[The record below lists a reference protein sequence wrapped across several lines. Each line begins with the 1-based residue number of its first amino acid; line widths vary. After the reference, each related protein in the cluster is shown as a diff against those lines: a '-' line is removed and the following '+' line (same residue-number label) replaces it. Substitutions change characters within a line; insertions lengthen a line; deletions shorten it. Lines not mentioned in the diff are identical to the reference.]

1 MKTKKNLTQIKE
13 FMNLR
18 SYALIGASTA
28 NKKFGNFILKALRRK
43 QMEVYLIHRSAKEI
57 EGTPCYPDIES
68 LPVKPDGVILVIP
81 PREAEKALESIH
93 AAGIKNVWLQQ
104 GSQSS
109 KAVAYCIANDINY
122 VSGECILMFLDHPGF
137 PHNLHRW
144 IWNMGAK
151 T

>member
-1 MKTKKNLTQIKE
+1 MKTKENLSQIHD
-13 FMNLR
+13 FMQLGCF
-18 SYALIGASTA
+18 ALVGASA
-28 NKKFGNFILKALRRK
+28 KGRKFGNFILKAMRKK
-43 QMEVYLIHRSAKEI
+43 QMEVYVIHRSAKEI

-93 AAGIKNVWLQQ
+93 AAGIRNVWLQQ

-122 VSGECILMFLDHPGF
+122 VSGECLLMFLDHPGF

-144 IWNMGAK
+144 FWNMGAK